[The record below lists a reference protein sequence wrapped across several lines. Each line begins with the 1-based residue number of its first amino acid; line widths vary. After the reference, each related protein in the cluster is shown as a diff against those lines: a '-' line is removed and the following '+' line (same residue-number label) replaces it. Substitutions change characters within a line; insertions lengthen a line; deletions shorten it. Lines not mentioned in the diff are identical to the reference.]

1 MQMSFDMGSMI
12 FQMMAMA
19 IAWLTPVL
27 LTLAVIWLVWR
38 FVKAQESMAASI
50 ARIADDRERLS
61 KEGKTDNE
69 KAQMN
74 S

>member
-12 FQMMAMA
+12 FQMMVMA

-50 ARIADDRERLS
+50 ARIADDRER
-61 KEGKTDNE
+61 ERKTDSE
-69 KAQMN
+69 KV
-74 S
+74 